1 MNQAVSLATGPIAVS
16 EATPAITPAPVLLH
30 VFSTFALGGPQR
42 RFVQLVHNFG
52 RRFHHIVRPMDGRTD
67 AASLLDS
74 DAPCEVQPLGFKR
87 GGVLTNIRGARQ
99 VLDAVKPDLLV
110 TYNWGATEWAAANQ
124 ARPARHI
131 HIEDG
136 FGPEEADRQLVR
148 RKLFRRLVLNRHSTV
163 VVPSQALRRIAIEAW
178 GLDSHRVC
186 YIPNGIPCARFQR
199 DPDRAL
205 TASLRGEGLV
215 IGTVATLRREKA
227 IERLIS
233 AFALVRIHMPARLVI
248 VGDGPERAR
257 LELLVAEQGLGP
269 HVTFTGSVAAPERI
283 LRAFDVF
290 AISSDT
296 EQMPLSVLEAMAAG
310 LPIVST
316 DAGDVK
322 LMLAEENRPFVVP
335 KYDVALASM
344 LMVQLRD
351 SELRRLL
358 GGANQIRAAAAFD
371 EKQMVEAYGRLFSGN
386 PRH

>member
-1 MNQAVSLATGPIAVS
+1 MNQTVSVAPGPVAVSGAA
-16 EATPAITPAPVLLH
+16 PAATPAPVVLH

-42 RFVQLVHNFG
+42 RFVQLAHNFG
-52 RRFHHIVRPMDGRTD
+52 HRFRHIVRPMDGRTD
-67 AASLLDS
+67 AASLLDA
-74 DAPCEVQPLGFKR
+74 DASCEVQPLGFKR

-99 VLDAVKPDLLV
+99 VLDALKPDLLV

-124 ARPARHI
+124 ARPVRHI

-136 FGPEEADRQLVR
+136 FGPEEADRQLLR

-163 VVPSQALRRIAIEAW
+163 VVPSQSLKRIALEAW
-178 GLDSHRVC
+178 GLDSHRVR
-186 YIPNGIPCARFQR
+186 YIPNGIPCARFAR
-199 DPDRAL
+199 DPDP
-205 TASLRGEGLV
+205 SLMDTFRGNGLV

-227 IERLIS
+227 LERLIA
-233 AFALVRIHMPARLVI
+233 AFALVRAHMPARLVI
-248 VGDGPERAR
+248 VGDGPDRGR
-257 LELLVAEQGLGP
+257 LEAFAAAQGLDAC
-269 HVTFTGSVAAPERI
+269 VTFTGSVAAPERI

-310 LPIVST
+310 LPVVST
-316 DAGDVK
+316 DAGDVR

-351 SELRRLL
+351 PEMRRRL
-358 GGANQIRAAAAFD
+358 GAANQARAAAEFD
-371 EKQMVEAYGRLFSGN
+371 EQQMVEAYGRLFSSYAL
-386 PRH
+386 H